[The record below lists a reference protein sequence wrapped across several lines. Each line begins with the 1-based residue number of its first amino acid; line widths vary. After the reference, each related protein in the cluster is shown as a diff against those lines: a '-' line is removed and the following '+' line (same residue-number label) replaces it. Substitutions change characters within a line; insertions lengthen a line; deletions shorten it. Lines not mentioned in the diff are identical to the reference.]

1 MNMEDI
7 DQRVRAIVGKELS
20 CAAHNLDHVE
30 RVYRLCLVLAEGE
43 RDLDLEILKLAA
55 LLHDIARVREDRDD
69 SGQTDHAVLGA
80 EMAGKILRD
89 LDYPP
94 ERATRV
100 AECITTHR
108 FRSGKAP
115 QTKEAQILF
124 DADKL
129 DVIGA
134 IGVARSFML
143 AGEYGE
149 KLYSDEPLADYV
161 AHNLGGGKPL
171 GRVKQVREH
180 TSNLEYELKLK
191 HIPERLYTSKARQ
204 IAADRVAFM
213 DRFFERLK
221 LEITGQC

>member
-1 MNMEDI
+1 MEDI
-7 DQRVRAIVGKELS
+7 CGRVRAIVGKELS
-20 CAAHNLDHVE
+20 CAAHNLDHGE

-43 RDLDLEILKLAA
+43 PDLDLEILKLAA

-69 SGQTDHAVLGA
+69 SGQTDHAILGA
-80 EMAGKILRD
+80 EMAGNILRD
-89 LDYPP
+89 LGYPP
-94 ERATRV
+94 ERIARV
-100 AECITTHR
+100 EECIATHR
-108 FRSGKAP
+108 FRSREAP
-115 QTKEAQILF
+115 RTREAQILF

-129 DVIGA
+129 DVVGA
-134 IGVARSFML
+134 VGVARSFML

-149 KLYSDEPLADYV
+149 KLYSDEPLADYI
-161 AHNLGGGKPL
+161 AHNLNGEEPL

-191 HIPERLYTSKARQ
+191 HIPERLYTAKARQ

-221 LEITGQC
+221 LEIAGRC

>member
-1 MNMEDI
+1 MADI
-7 DQRVRAIVGKELS
+7 YQQVREVVDKELS

-43 RDLDLEILKLAA
+43 SNLDLEILKLAA

-69 SGQTDHAVLGA
+69 TGRTDHAVLGA
-80 EMAGKILRD
+80 EMAGTILRE
-89 LDYPP
+89 LNYPSQ
-94 ERATRV
+94 RITLV
-100 AECITTHR
+100 QQCIATHR
-108 FRSGKAP
+108 FRSGAAP
-115 QTKEAQILF
+115 QTREAQILF

-129 DVIGA
+129 DVVGA
-134 IGVARSFML
+134 VGVARSFML

-149 KLYSDEPLADYV
+149 KLYSDEPLADYM
-161 AHNLGGGKPL
+161 AHNLSDGKPL

-191 HIPERLYTSKARQ
+191 HIPERLYTAKARR

-213 DRFFERLK
+213 GRFFERLK
-221 LEITGQC
+221 LEIRGQS